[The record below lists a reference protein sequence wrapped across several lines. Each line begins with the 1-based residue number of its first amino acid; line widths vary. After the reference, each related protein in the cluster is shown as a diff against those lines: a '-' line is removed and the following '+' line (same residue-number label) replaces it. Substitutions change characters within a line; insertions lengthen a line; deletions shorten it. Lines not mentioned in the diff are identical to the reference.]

1 MQQITVP
8 TVHSA
13 AGLRAQAA
21 AIRPTAS
28 DYAAHQITG
37 TTAELE
43 ARARAAR
50 VIEVAANLSSP
61 ANRRCYLRANGIEVA
76 A

>member
-8 TVHSA
+8 SVRTA

-21 AIRPTAS
+21 AIRPTTS
-28 DYAAHQITG
+28 DYLAHQITG
-37 TTAELE
+37 TVAELE
-43 ARARAAR
+43 ARAHAAR
-50 VIEVAANLSSP
+50 
-61 ANRRCYLRANGIEVA
+61 RTYLRSNGIEVA